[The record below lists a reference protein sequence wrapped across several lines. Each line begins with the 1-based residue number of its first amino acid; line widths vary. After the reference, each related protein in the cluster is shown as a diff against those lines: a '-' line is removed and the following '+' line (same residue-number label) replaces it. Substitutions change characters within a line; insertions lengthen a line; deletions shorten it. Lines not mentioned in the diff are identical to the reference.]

1 MNTLEM
7 IRQKQL
13 REQKLAEA
21 RLLLVKLNTIATY

>member
-21 RLLLVKLNTIATY
+21 RLLIENLNAIETY